1 MGAMRPPLP
10 RLAPLAALLWGWLVL
25 LGGMLAH
32 ASAAAQAPSLTTD
45 PSARESAVRLSA
57 SVLRIEAP
65 QPGGGFSLGSG
76 VLVAPGLVVTN
87 CHVTRQS
94 ETLRVVRGGVR
105 WPVTA
110 QRADMAHDLCLLHAP
125 GVQAA
130 VVPLADSD
138 AHALVIGQQVTA
150 LGYSGGMDLQHSIGA
165 VVDLHRLDGGQV
177 VQTSNGFNS
186 GASGGGL
193 FDAEGR
199 LVGILTFRLRGGDQH
214 YFAAPALWV
223 RQLLATARQEGLP
236 AVAALDPAALPFW
249 QVPGDRQPRFL
260 RAARMVHEQRWHDL
274 AGLAQGWLQDD
285 GHDGEPWYLLGLA
298 LHQLDQPAAA
308 RQALDCAI
316 RLQPQRTLDAA
327 GPVARRVAV
336 GHNMPVSGVAPI
348 PLVNLPA
355 SPSTHLPATPLT
367 DLSIDTC
374 PT

>member
-1 MGAMRPPLP
+1 MSATMPA
-10 RLAPLAALLWGWLVL
+10 LARCTGLLAVL
-25 LGGMLAH
+25 LSGLLGT
-32 ASAAAQAPSLTTD
+32 ASTAAQTPPPTTD
-45 PSARESAVRLSA
+45 PSARAAAVRLSA

-110 QRADMAHDLCLLHAP
+110 QRADLAHDLCLLQAP

-130 VVPLADSD
+130 VVPLAESEAD
-138 AHALVIGQQVTA
+138 APVIGQQVTA

-193 FDAEGR
+193 FDADGR
-199 LVGILTFRLRGGDQH
+199 LVGILTFRLRGGEQH
-214 YFAAPALWV
+214 YFAAPARWV
-223 RQLLATARQEGLP
+223 SQLLATARQQGLP

-249 QVPGDRQPRFL
+249 QVKGALQPRFL
-260 RAARMVHEQRWHDL
+260 RAALMVHEQRWVDL
-274 AGLAQGWLQDD
+274 AGLAQGWLHDD
-285 GHDGEPWYLLGLA
+285 GQDGEPWYLLSLA

-308 RQALDCAI
+308 RRALDCAL

-327 GPVARRVAV
+327 GPVPRQDLA
-336 GHNMPVSGVAPI
+336 GQVAPGGHLAG
-348 PLVNLPA
+348 PLSAQAPA
-355 SPSTHLPATPLT
+355 DPSGHPSSPALT
-367 DLSIDTC
+367 DPSIQPCST
-374 PT
+374 

>member
-1 MGAMRPPLP
+1 MSAKMV
-10 RLAPLAALLWGWLVL
+10 PLARLTGRFVF
-25 LGGMLAH
+25 MLAGALGS
-32 ASAAAQAPSLTTD
+32 ASAAAQTSLPTID
-45 PSARESAVRLSA
+45 PTARAAALRLSA
-57 SVLRIEAP
+57 SVVRIEAP

-110 QRADMAHDLCLLHAP
+110 QRADMAHDLCLLQAP
-125 GVQAA
+125 GVQAT
-130 VVPLADSD
+130 VVALAEGEAD
-138 AHALVIGQQVTA
+138 ALVIGQPVTA

-193 FDAEGR
+193 FDANGR

-236 AVAALDPAALPFW
+236 AVAALDPDALPFW
-249 QVPGDRQPRFL
+249 QVQGDRQPRFL
-260 RAARMVHEQRWHDL
+260 RAALMVREQRWGDL
-274 AGLAQGWLQDD
+274 AGLAHGWLRDD
-285 GHDGEPWYLLGLA
+285 GQDGEPWYLLGLA
-298 LHQLDQPAAA
+298 LHQLDHPGPA
-308 RQALDCAI
+308 RLALDCAL
-316 RLQPQRTLDAA
+316 RLQPQRTDLAVA
-327 GPVARRVAV
+327 QPAPRLPVAARQ
-336 GHNMPVSGVAPI
+336 PPFD
-348 PLVNLPA
+348 LP
-355 SPSTHLPATPLT
+355 TEL
-367 DLSIDTC
+367 C